1 MLSLTVLVPT
11 YHRPKDLARCLEA
24 LQKQTRPADEVLV
37 VFRDTDPE
45 TRQLLEVFNPELLPL
60 RTLMLPDA
68 GGVVAA
74 LNGGLDEALGEIIAI
89 TDDDAAPHADWL
101 ANIEA
106 HFLSD
111 SLVGGVGGRDWVYH
125 GRQLEEGDREVVGQ
139 VQWFGRV
146 IAEHHLGIGK
156 AREVD
161 LLKGVNMS
169 FRRSAIANLRFDR
182 RLNGTGAQPHNEL
195 AFCLPLRRAG
205 WKLIYDPKVGVDH
218 FPAQRFDEDQ
228 RDTFNPIAFGNWV
241 RNETLILL
249 EHLSPVQ
256 RIVFLVWAILV
267 GTREAPGF
275 VQWLRFLP
283 SEGLLAGQK
292 LLASL
297 RGRWQGWWSW
307 QECDRISLNHP
318 KDIRT

>member
-1 MLSLTVLVPT
+1 
-11 YHRPKDLARCLEA
+11 
-24 LQKQTRPADEVLV
+24 
-37 VFRDTDPE
+37 
-45 TRQLLEVFNPELLPL
+45 
-60 RTLMLPDA
+60 
-68 GGVVAA
+68 
-74 LNGGLDEALGEIIAI
+74 
-89 TDDDAAPHADWL
+89 
-101 ANIEA
+101 
-106 HFLSD
+106 
-111 SLVGGVGGRDWVYH
+111 
-125 GRQLEEGDREVVGQ
+125 LEEGDREVVGQ

-169 FRRSAIANLRFDR
+169 FRRTAIANLRFDR

-205 WKLIYDPKVGVDH
+205 WKLIYDPKVAVDH

-249 EHLSPVQ
+249 EHLSPVR
-256 RIVFLVWAILV
+256 RIVFLVWAILI

-307 QECDRISLNHP
+307 QECDRMSLASP
-318 KDIRT
+318 KNLRT